1 MLKVN
6 KVGYLYMFSIVPVI
20 TTKTV
25 TEEEKVLVAKHLH
38 CSHKCR
44 PVPISRIVD
53 SCLTENY

>member
-6 KVGYLYMFSIVPVI
+6 KVGYLYMFSIVI

-38 CSHKCR
+38 CS
-44 PVPISRIVD
+44 PINADQSQ
-53 SCLTENY
+53 LQEL